1 MNELTVRL
9 RGSERITVRPM
20 VEGDEERVLAAFGNL
35 GPASLRY
42 RFLTPT
48 PRLTRALAEDLTRID
63 PGRIVLLAFDGQGN
77 LVGGARAVRRRDDPA
92 TAEVAV
98 TVGEHRRREGIGTAL
113 LRLVR
118 NRARSMGIDH
128 LAGHVLVDNV
138 AAQQMLVAS
147 GAECWL
153 DEPGV
158 IGFEL
163 HLRRRVVSPATD
175 ARRRLARAS

>member
-1 MNELTVRL
+1 MNELTIKL
-9 RGSERITVRPM
+9 RGRQRITVRPM
-20 VEGDEERVLAAFGNL
+20 VEGDAELVLAAFGDL
-35 GPASLRY
+35 GPASLRH

-48 PRLTRALAEDLTRID
+48 PRLTRGLAEDLTRID
-63 PGRIVLLAFDGQGN
+63 PGRIVLLAFDERGT

-98 TVGEHRRREGIGTAL
+98 TVGEHHRREGIGTAL
-113 LRLVR
+113 LRLVAG
-118 NRARSMGIDH
+118 RARSMGIDH

-138 AAQQMLVAS
+138 AAQRMLVAS
-147 GAECWL
+147 GAESWL

-163 HLRRRVVSPATD
+163 HLRRRAVSPATD